1 MCKRGVVKGRKA
13 EIRALDGA
21 LSKAPAAPK
30 WLPAYGKAEWR
41 RVVPQLVAD
50 RKIARHELGTVES
63 YCLAVA
69 NMRQAQDIIADK
81 GPTYVSPTGET
92 KRHPATTLEKEA
104 IEAAR
109 RLAAE
114 LGLTPAS
121 RGKNSGGA
129 PGEGES
135 NEFGV
140 DI

>member
-1 MCKRGVVKGRKA
+1 MSRGRKA
-13 EIRALDGA
+13 EVRAVDGA
-21 LSKAPAAPK
+21 LAKVPK
-30 WLPAYGKAEWR
+30 PPSWLPAYGKAEWR

-50 RKIARHELGTVES
+50 RKIAAHELGTVES

-69 NMRQAQDIIADK
+69 NMRQAEAAIAQHGMTFMSDS
-81 GPTYVSPTGET
+81 GPKRRPET
-92 KRHPATTLEKEA
+92 TILKENL
-104 IEAAR
+104 EAAR

-129 PGEGES
+129 SGSDSADDLG
-135 NEFGV
+135 

>member
-1 MCKRGVVKGRKA
+1 MRGRKA
-13 EIRALDGA
+13 TVTALDGA
-21 LSKAPAAPK
+21 LSKAPPAPK
-30 WLPAYGKAEWR
+30 WLPAYGRAEWR

-50 RKIARHELGTVES
+50 RKIAAHELSTVES

-69 NMRQAQDIIADK
+69 TMRHAQEVVEREGMTFMSES
-81 GPTYVSPTGET
+81 GPKRRPET
-92 KRHPATTLEKEA
+92 TILKENLEA
-104 IEAAR
+104 SR

-129 PGEGES
+129 PGGSEAS
-135 NEFGV
+135 EFGV